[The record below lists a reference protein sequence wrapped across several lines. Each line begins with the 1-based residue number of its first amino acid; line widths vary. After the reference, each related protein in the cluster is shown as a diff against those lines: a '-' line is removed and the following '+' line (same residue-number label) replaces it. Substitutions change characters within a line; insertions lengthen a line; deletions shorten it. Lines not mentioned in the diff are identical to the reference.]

1 MPLSENMNV
10 CFWAEGEI
18 SARPSQKEPKSRH
31 FLEQVH
37 STVDMTYYRYV
48 TPIVLGTYITRSF
61 QKRRKA
67 QTLDPMAQKLVQ
79 ARGAHFYH
87 IKSSTYIVCLLI
99 GYYCL
104 QEYTFPSIVIKAQ
117 VLRSV

>member
-18 SARPSQKEPKSRH
+18 SARPSQKEPKNRH

-87 IKSSTYIVCLLI
+87 IRSSTYIVYVPADRLLLLARI
-99 GYYCL
+99 YFSIYRIKS
-104 QEYTFPSIVIKAQ
+104 PSA
-117 VLRSV
+117 